1 MREEC
6 LHCQV
11 LFKSRCGYAFM
22 SYFAFHLFFVLP
34 PILGLALIQPK
45 PIAGTRGRKAWLA
58 LLLIVVVAF
67 VYTTPWD
74 NYLVWHDVWGYG
86 KDRVVGTIGYV
97 PIEEYLFFMLQPIL
111 TGLWLYWLLAR
122 QHEAAQESS
131 VRLNVLLFVLGVIVS
146 VAGFLMLRSPTT
158 LYLGLILAW
167 ATPVLTLQWAVGAAQ
182 LWNVKQLWLLGTLV
196 PTLYLWV
203 IDRIAIAQGIWHI
216 SDIYTTGLQLWGL
229 PIEEAT
235 FFLITNLMV
244 VQGLLLFL
252 SLKSPAQLVKLLAQR

>member
-1 MREEC
+1 
-6 LHCQV
+6 
-11 LFKSRCGYAFM
+11 M

-34 PILGLALIQPK
+34 PIVLLAAIQPQ
-45 PIAGTRGRKAWLA
+45 PLAGVKGQKAWLA

-74 NYLVWHDVWGYG
+74 NYLVWHSVWEYG
-86 KDRVVGTIGYV
+86 QDRVVGTIGYV
-97 PIEEYLFFMLQPIL
+97 PVEEYLFFMLQPIL
-111 TGLWLYWLLAR
+111 TGLWLYWLRAR
-122 QHEAAQESS
+122 YPSEPVADDS
-131 VRLNVLLFVLGVIVS
+131 LKPNVVLFLFGATVS
-146 VAGFLMLRSPTT
+146 IAGFLMLRSPTT

-167 ATPVLTLQWAVGAAQ
+167 ATPVLTLQWAIGAAQ
-182 LWNVKQLWLLGTLV
+182 LWDLRRLWLLGTVV

-216 SDIYTTGLQLWGL
+216 SETYTTGLQLWGL

-252 SLKSPAQLVKLLAQR
+252 ALKSPAQLVKLIAR